1 MPHALTWASLDV
13 VQQQQEPPDKR
24 QRRAVARPG
33 VPLPT
38 RLSSFVVP
46 NRPSPPLR
54 GPDKDGHFVFDLGDN
69 ISSRCALGAPPWPSA
84 SLQLGGEMRRWAL
97 QRHPAAFHPVSG
109 RGHCS
114 PSGDCS

>member
-1 MPHALTWASLDV
+1 MQ
-13 VQQQQEPPDKR
+13 QQQQEPPDKR

-33 VPLPT
+33 VPPPT

-69 ISSRCALGAPPWPSA
+69 ISSRCALGSPPRPSA
-84 SLQLGGEMRRWAL
+84 ILWLAVGMRSWAL
-97 QRHPAAFHPVSG
+97 LGTIQHSTLSRSRG
-109 RGHCS
+109 RRS
-114 PSGDCS
+114 PSGDCSCGMISKESSP